1 MKTFIIIML
10 SLLVGGF
17 FGWYVTT
24 MEDNRGNASHTQPA
38 NPSHQNKPLY
48 WVAPMDDSYR
58 RDKPGKSPMGM
69 DLVPV
74 YAKHGKASNDSN
86 SVSIPSQVQQ
96 NMGVK
101 TATAEVGQ
109 LDPVLRTIARATF
122 NEDNLVHVH
131 PRVEGWIDTLYVKD
145 NGQQVN
151 KGDPVYT
158 LYSPQLVSAQED
170 YLIALKRGNSQLIKG
185 AKERLVSLQLSD
197 ALIKKLAK
205 TRVVSQSVTFYAPR
219 SGVVEN
225 LNVREGAF
233 VKPGMQVISIAPLN
247 TVWVIIDIFEAYIN
261 KIAVGQQVSVFF
273 EAVPGKKWHANI
285 EFIYPRLHPKTG
297 TLMARLT
304 LLNAQGSLRPDML
317 GEAVIHIASDK
328 AKPLVKIPREAV
340 IKTSGEERVVVR
352 VGMEQFRSVVVT
364 TGPRDENYVAIL
376 DGISPGDE
384 VVTSAQFLIDSESSK
399 RAAFSRI
406 SNSESRQEITPS
418 NEQTTPHTSM
428 KAMTHDHQNMK
439 GASND

>member
-1 MKTFIIIML
+1 MKTVIIVML

-17 FGWYVTT
+17 LGWQLTT
-24 MEDNRGNASHTQPA
+24 FEGSKGNTGNGLPAGAS
-38 NPSHQNKPLY
+38 NENKPLY

-74 YAKHGKASNDSN
+74 YAQNSDAPGDSS
-86 SVSIPSQVQQ
+86 SVSIAPQVQQ

-101 TATAEVGQ
+101 TAPAIFGQ
-109 LDPVLRTIARATF
+109 LNPVLRTIGRAAF
-122 NEDNLVHVH
+122 NEDKLVHLH

-151 KGDPVYT
+151 KGDPIYT

-185 AKERLVSLQLSD
+185 ARERLASLQLSH
-197 ALIKKLAK
+197 ALIEKLAK
-205 TRVVSQSVTFYAPR
+205 TNEVAQSVTFYAPR

-225 LNVREGAF
+225 LNVREGYF
-233 VKPGMQVISIAPLN
+233 IEPGMQVISIAPLD
-247 TVWVIIDIFEAYIN
+247 TVWVIVDVFEAYMN
-261 KIAVGQQVSVFF
+261 KVAVGQHVSVSFD
-273 EAVPGKKWHANI
+273 AVPGKKWHANI

-304 LLNAQGSLRPDML
+304 LANDQGVLRPDML
-317 GEAVIHIASDK
+317 GEVIIHTAMDK
-328 AKPLVKIPREAV
+328 AKSFVKIPREAV
-340 IKTSGEERVVVR
+340 IRTQGEERVVVR
-352 VGMEQFRSVVVT
+352 VGSEQFRSIPVT
-364 TGPRDENYVAIL
+364 TGPRDENHVAIL
-376 DGISPGDE
+376 DGIAPGDE

-399 RAAFSRI
+399 RAAFSRMSSPDPHADMKPSADN
-406 SNSESRQEITPS
+406 SNSHPPAKS
-418 NEQTTPHTSM
+418 
-428 KAMTHDHQNMK
+428 MTHEHHNMK
-439 GASND
+439 GASHD